1 MGVKSCLSCMSEGFK
16 GPLISLD
23 GPHSTFEVYFGPDNM
38 PKLFFLSGG
47 GDRPRFDSTHQNG
60 CISCM
65 PDTGRCRFHFRH
77 ILPWQHRPT
86 AAFQHKDAFLV
97 HGLGGG
103 DCDRQ
108 IPFSISWWKLA
119 EARVVWFQWSSKDW
133 GRAIRRTPGLPFWIS
148 GLIVERT
155 CGSESSR
162 TTQKH
167 RNNQQSLKGPH

>member
-1 MGVKSCLSCMSEGFK
+1 MGLKSCLSCMSEDFK

-47 GDRPRFDSTHQNG
+47 RDRPRFDSTHQNG

-65 PDTGRCRFHFRH
+65 LDTGRRGFHFRH

-97 HGLGGG
+97 RGLGGETVI
-103 DCDRQ
+103 DRYL
-108 IPFSISWWKLA
+108 FRFHGENSLRLGLSD
-119 EARVVWFQWSSKDW
+119 SS
-133 GRAIRRTPGLPFWIS
+133 GVQRI
-148 GLIVERT
+148 E
-155 CGSESSR
+155 EE
-162 TTQKH
+162 
-167 RNNQQSLKGPH
+167 QSDVPQGCHFGYLG

>member
-1 MGVKSCLSCMSEGFK
+1 MGVKSCLSCMSEDFK

-47 GDRPRFDSTHQNG
+47 GDRPRFDFHTSKRLYHLHASHRTPQISFQAHPPLAAPTHGGLSAQRRV
-60 CISCM
+60 SR
-65 PDTGRCRFHFRH
+65 PWTGR
-77 ILPWQHRPT
+77 
-86 AAFQHKDAFLV
+86 
-97 HGLGGG
+97 G

-148 GLIVERT
+148 GLIVEKT
-155 CGSESSR
+155 CGSEFSR